1 VVIPGTYTP
10 ASIAL
15 WVTGALKPLL
25 CAKAVDLEEDFFN
38 YICKEI
44 ILS

>member
-1 VVIPGTYTP
+1 MPGAYAP

-15 WVTGALKPLL
+15 WVVGALKPPLRD
-25 CAKAVDLEEDFFN
+25 KTVVLEEDFFN